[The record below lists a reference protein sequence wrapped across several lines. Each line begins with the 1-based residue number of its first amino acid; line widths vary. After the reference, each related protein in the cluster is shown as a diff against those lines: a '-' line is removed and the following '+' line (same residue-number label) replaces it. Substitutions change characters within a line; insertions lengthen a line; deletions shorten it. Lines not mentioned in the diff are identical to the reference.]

1 MTAGQATNIA
11 MHTAL
16 DKAGVQDDITILVI
30 DLVPNSTDR
39 WVCSHRA
46 GAQGVFTQG
55 CGCVHT
61 GREGGLEPGGDA
73 VCRFSCCY
81 VLGAV
86 CLACSA
92 SKNEG

>member
-39 WVCSHRA
+39 WV
-46 GAQGVFTQG
+46 
-55 CGCVHT
+55 
-61 GREGGLEPGGDA
+61 
-73 VCRFSCCY
+73 
-81 VLGAV
+81 
-86 CLACSA
+86 
-92 SKNEG
+92 